1 MNQDKTKEIEAKTPN
16 EVLPM
21 LYDGTTG
28 APFFE
33 YLLFPYYQ
41 EAFSIL
47 CERQRKYGPQNILGA
62 GVPGV
67 LEQARNKI
75 DRARAQLR
83 GDYVGGEIILEKMD
97 EETAKVFRDS
107 LIDLANYAL
116 ITLALHEGS
125 WVPEMRMATDN
136 PVRAYGLDVSW
147 WEESKI

>member
-1 MNQDKTKEIEAKTPN
+1 MDQDKTNEIESRTPN

-21 LYDGTTG
+21 LYDGKTG

-41 EAFSIL
+41 EAFQVL
-47 CERQRKYGPQNILGA
+47 CDRQKKYGPQNILGA

-67 LEQARNKI
+67 IEQARNKV

-83 GDYVGGEIILEKMD
+83 GDYVGGEIVLEKMD
-97 EETAKVFRDS
+97 EETRKVFRDS
-107 LIDLANYAL
+107 LIDLANYSL
-116 ITLALHEGS
+116 IALALHEGS
-125 WVPEMRMATDN
+125 WVENMVMATDN

-147 WEESKI
+147 WDESSI

>member
-1 MNQDKTKEIEAKTPN
+1 MNQDKKTIEERTPN

-33 YLLFPYYQ
+33 YLLYPYYQ
-41 EAFSIL
+41 EAFQIL
-47 CERQRKYGPQNILGA
+47 CDRQRKYGPQNILGA

-67 LEQARNKI
+67 IEQARNKI

-83 GDYVGGEIILEKMD
+83 GDYVGGEIVLEKMD
-97 EETAKVFRDS
+97 EATAKVFEDS
-107 LIDLANYAL
+107 LIDLANYSL
-116 ITLALHEGS
+116 IALALHRGS
-125 WVPEMRMATDN
+125 WVPEMVMATDN

-147 WEESKI
+147 WDESRI